1 LTNKEGYMAMLTL
14 AEAARKTGLTTL
26 AKAIRSGRLSASR
39 KEDGSYE
46 IDPAE
51 LGQVYPFPAPG
62 EKVAATG
69 PAVRRATPDVTDAE
83 LRYRISRAEES
94 LMELKNA
101 LEEMRSQRDAW
112 QAMAKAKLVPAN
124 RATLSWWRWRRSA
137 G

>member
-1 LTNKEGYMAMLTL
+1 MAMLTL

-39 KEDGSYE
+39 KEDGSSE

-51 LGQVYPFPAPG
+51 LAQVYPFPAPG